1 MASVNRMNKLNE
13 LDRLVNDPNV
23 LLDAARVW
31 DLLDELAGGN
41 ATLTLQP
48 DQVPT
53 ANPASLA

>member
-1 MASVNRMNKLNE
+1 MASGNRMNKLNE

-31 DLLDELAGGN
+31 DLLDELAGGD
-41 ATLTLQP
+41 AALTLQSN
-48 DQVPT
+48 QVPT